1 MITSREVVLP
11 SLNRAME
18 MCESRVYEI
27 YKKREG
33 YSPIECHF
41 KGIEMRCAI
50 KEYRKIQK
58 LVKFYKA

>member
-11 SLNRAME
+11 SLNRAIE

-33 YSPIECHF
+33 FSPVEQELHIIQVR
-41 KGIEMRCAI
+41 KLM
-50 KEYRKIQK
+50 KEYREIRGWIREID
-58 LVKFYKA
+58 A

>member
-33 YSPIECHF
+33 FSPVEQELH
-41 KGIEMRCAI
+41 MREVRKLM
-50 KEYRKIQK
+50 KEYRDVREWIREID
-58 LVKFYKA
+58 A

>member
-27 YKKREG
+27 YKDRQGDSPVEQELHMREVR
-33 YSPIECHF
+33 
-41 KGIEMRCAI
+41 KLMR
-50 KEYRKIQK
+50 EYRKVRGWIRDIS
-58 LVKFYKA
+58 